1 MFESRGLHPGLLRG
15 VTATASLRPMLACP
29 FSVPTGLALGGQTC
43 CRPWPVLKAAGSS
56 LKYLCG
62 FSRYLNVPM
71 SLTGKQARVNHSSS
85 PAKRWRAVSRLTA
98 TKSTVC
104 CPHHSLTLTLALAL
118 TLTLTLP
125 TLRSAGSL
133 LLPGPVSF
141 SFPPLLFLSL
151 SALFFVVAIPSSR
164 IAKAE
169 ARTFK
174 LSNGR
179 GRSKQLTRY
188 RHLFTPAIG
197 DGPPLP
203 FPAAQPFRGPRSG
216 CSRPRTGRFFC
227 LCALLSGG
235 FLATARAAAS
245 TPSPQGLYQCMTRMV
260 VLTGAFFSRISGA
273 RRPPVPAWNTSTLT

>member
-1 MFESRGLHPGLLRG
+1 
-15 VTATASLRPMLACP
+15 MLACP

-56 LKYLCG
+56 LMYLCG

-85 PAKRWRAVSRLTA
+85 GALYPDSLQQSPPSAALITLSHSPSPSPSPSHSILCARRARF
-98 TKSTVC
+98 C
-104 CPHHSLTLTLALAL
+104 CLAL
-118 TLTLTLP
+118 
-125 TLRSAGSL
+125 
-133 LLPGPVSF
+133 SF
-141 SFPPLLFLSL
+141 SFPPLLSLSL
-151 SALFFVVAIPSSR
+151 PALFFVVAIPSSR

-169 ARTFK
+169 ARTFE